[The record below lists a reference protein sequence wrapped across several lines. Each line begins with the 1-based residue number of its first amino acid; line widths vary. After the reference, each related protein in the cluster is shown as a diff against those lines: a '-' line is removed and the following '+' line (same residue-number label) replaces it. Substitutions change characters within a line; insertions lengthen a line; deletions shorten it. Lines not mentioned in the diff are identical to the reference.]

1 MLHKQLEKGLL
12 KKTKWKQFFAESA
25 MDLGENTSQH
35 KSNSKPDIPKY
46 DDHFIVFFLIM
57 AAFILLLPLA
67 GFK

>member
-1 MLHKQLEKGLL
+1 
-12 KKTKWKQFFAESA
+12 

-46 DDHFIVFFLIM
+46 DDPFIAFFLIM

>member
-1 MLHKQLEKGLL
+1 
-12 KKTKWKQFFAESA
+12 

-35 KSNSKPDIPKY
+35 KSNSNPDIPK
-46 DDHFIVFFLIM
+46 DDDPFIVFFLIM

>member
-1 MLHKQLEKGLL
+1 
-12 KKTKWKQFFAESA
+12 

-46 DDHFIVFFLIM
+46 DDPFIVFFLIM

-67 GFK
+67 VFIFIYTAERLTNCKYPP